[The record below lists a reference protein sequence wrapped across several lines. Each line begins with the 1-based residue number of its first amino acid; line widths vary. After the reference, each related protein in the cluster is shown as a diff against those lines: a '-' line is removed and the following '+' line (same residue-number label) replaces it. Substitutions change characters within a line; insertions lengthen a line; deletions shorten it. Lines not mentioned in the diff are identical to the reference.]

1 MCAVGC
7 FGEVGLLLRIV
18 LSGEVIV
25 VEERGKNRLIIMM
38 IILIWLHLLDN
49 IIYSN
54 IMHQ

>member
-25 VEERGKNRLIIMM
+25 VEERGKNRLTIMM

-54 IMHQ
+54 SIV